1 MKKTI
6 FAIVLAI
13 FLGGLLLSAGTASA
27 QVKHKDLKNVQKAK
41 IVKVLDLISN
51 QKNHHTALHKGHDH
65 KGLKEMKG
73 NIKQLDHNSSK
84 GKDSHMNK
92 KNVSKNTGQK
102 GKTTSKENG
111 KRPGAVSTGNMH
123 KH

>member
-6 FAIVLAI
+6 FAIVLII

-27 QVKHKDLKNVQKAK
+27 QVKHKDLKNIQKTR
-41 IVKVLDLISN
+41 IIKVLDLITD
-51 QKNHHTALHKGHDH
+51 QKDHNTPLHKGHDH

-102 GKTTSKENG
+102 GKITSKKNG
-111 KRPGAVSTGNMH
+111 KRSGTVSTGNMH